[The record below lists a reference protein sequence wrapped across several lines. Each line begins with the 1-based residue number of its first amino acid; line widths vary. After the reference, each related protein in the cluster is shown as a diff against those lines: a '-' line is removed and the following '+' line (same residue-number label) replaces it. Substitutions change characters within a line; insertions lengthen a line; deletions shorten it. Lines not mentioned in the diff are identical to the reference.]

1 MAISKCDLRD
11 IDRFFQNKEAVFQN
25 LFLLRQRYLSVFP
38 PKKIILY
45 VPEELRISLVVF
57 GKQACDLR
65 DMNLPY
71 VLLINQFFP

>member
-25 LFLLRQRYLSVFP
+25 LFLFRQWYLSLFP
-38 PKKIILY
+38 PKKKLY
-45 VPEELRISLVVF
+45 VPVEFWITLVVF
-57 GKQACDLR
+57 GKQECDLR
-65 DMNLPY
+65 DMNLPS